1 MSLEKVMNSMSWT
14 FTTRADRI
22 RTRQEILTDYRTRL
36 AVEEEARAQKRR
48 HDLAEQC
55 SGANAPETRI
65 RTWERLHGLRMPL
78 DPTHPILDI
87 IAINT
92 RLRSCDVHAV
102 QAARGRRAPEA
113 ASTVPI
119 APETEHVSVTEPERR

>member
-1 MSLEKVMNSMSWT
+1 MNLEKVMNSMSWP
-14 FTTRADRI
+14 FATRTDRI
-22 RTRQEILTDYRTRL
+22 RTKQEILTDYRTRL

-55 SGANAPETRI
+55 SDANAAETRI
-65 RTWERLHGLRMPL
+65 GTWERLHGLRMPS

-92 RLRSCDVHAV
+92 RLRSCDIHAV
-102 QAARGRRAPEA
+102 QAARKRRAPEA
-113 ASTVPI
+113 ASTAPI
-119 APETEHVSVTEPERR
+119 APETRLAGLTEPERR

>member
-1 MSLEKVMNSMSWT
+1 MNSMSWT
-14 FTTRADRI
+14 FATRADKI
-22 RTRQEILTDYRTRL
+22 RTKQEILTDYRTRL

-55 SGANAPETRI
+55 SDANAPETRI
-65 RTWERLHGLRMPL
+65 RTWERLHGLRMPS
-78 DPTHPILDI
+78 DPAHPILDI

-102 QAARGRRAPEA
+102 QAARGQRAPEA
-113 ASTVPI
+113 ASIAPI
-119 APETEHVSVTEPERR
+119 APETSVASLTEPERR